1 VATYSRRK
9 DDESG
14 EPIEGVSPELDPRD
28 DVDPLQL
35 PEEEQL
41 VYDLSAWP
49 IDVQAEVAEA
59 LAEAGLTH
67 SWQATDLVV
76 HERHEDATDA
86 LLEVIERR
94 HGLGDGDDDAPP
106 REPGS
111 EVEYDLAE
119 WNVDA
124 RALLTGRLIEAD
136 VPFRWEGGLLVTSA
150 QDEVAADAVLDA
162 VEESLEA
169 DGLTVAEEPGES
181 PLSALFVAVDDLATH
196 PNDRDAILRLNDLLE
211 RSEGGPVP
219 FGLNPASWDRLLD
232 EVSDLLDLS
241 LESEDS
247 GEVKA
252 EAIELREA
260 LRPLV

>member
-1 VATYSRRK
+1 MATYSRRK

-14 EPIEGVSPELDPRD
+14 EPIEGVSPAPDPRD

-49 IDVQAEVAEA
+49 IDVQAEVA
-59 LAEAGLTH
+59 
-67 SWQATDLVV
+67 
-76 HERHEDATDA
+76 
-86 LLEVIERR
+86 
-94 HGLGDGDDDAPP
+94 
-106 REPGS
+106 
-111 EVEYDLAE
+111 
-119 WNVDA
+119 
-124 RALLTGRLIEAD
+124 
-136 VPFRWEGGLLVTSA
+136 
-150 QDEVAADAVLDA
+150 ADAVLDA

-169 DGLTVAEEPGES
+169 DGLSVAEEPGES

-211 RSEGGPVP
+211 RTEEGPVP

-241 LESEDS
+241 LEAEDS